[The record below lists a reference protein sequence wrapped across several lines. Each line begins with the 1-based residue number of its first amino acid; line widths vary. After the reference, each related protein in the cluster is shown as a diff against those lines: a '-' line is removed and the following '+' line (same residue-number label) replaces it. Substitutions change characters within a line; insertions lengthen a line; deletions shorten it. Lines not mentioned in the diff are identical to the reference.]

1 MSTINRYIDN
11 QRAYAAKKKTQPLMG
26 FTNAQ
31 GEPASWYD
39 MAVTFTDS
47 GGRTLNIFF
56 CNLNKNI
63 PKKGAR
69 FTEDDRLVPEK
80 HDLLFAYTLDV
91 LKENVSIYTKQKKS
105 QLQDASFAT

>member
-63 PKKGAR
+63 PKKGTR
-69 FTEDDRLVPEK
+69 FTEDDRLEPEK
-80 HDLLFAYTLDV
+80 HDLLFA
-91 LKENVSIYTKQKKS
+91 
-105 QLQDASFAT
+105 